1 MKEDKITLSHGAGGE
16 MSHQLI
22 EDVFLPKLYNPILS
36 ELKDSGVFRLGKNLL
51 AFTTDSFVVSP
62 IFFPGGDIGKLAIC
76 GTVND
81 LSVVGARPLY
91 ISLSLIIEEGLD
103 MTSLQRIISSVQK
116 TANGAK
122 VMVITG
128 DTKVVERGS
137 CDKIFINTAG
147 IGIIKKP
154 LSEKIRPADKII
166 ISGTMGD
173 HYIAI
178 LSQREKMDTKI
189 KSDCACLNHL
199 TEEIVRAG
207 RISWMRD
214 PTRGGVATSLCELA
228 KMYKVGIKIYEDKIP
243 VKKEVRALCEIMGFD
258 VLYLANEGKLLA
270 VVNKNDVDKVLKTMR
285 KNKLGKDAQVIGEIT
300 SSPPAKVLMET
311 ITGGLRI
318 VDKLSGE
325 QLPRIC

>member
-1 MKEDKITLSHGAGGE
+1 MNKDEITLSHGAGGE

-22 EDVFLPKLYNPILS
+22 EHIFLPKLYNPILS
-36 ELKDSGVFRLGKNLL
+36 ELKDSGVFRLGKNNL

-81 LSVVGARPLY
+81 LSVVGAKPLY

-103 MTSLQRIISSVQK
+103 IVDLQRIISSVQK
-116 TANGAK
+116 TASVAGVK
-122 VMVITG
+122 IITG

-147 IGIIKKP
+147 IGIIEKP
-154 LSEKIRPADKII
+154 LSEKIKPADKII
-166 ISGTMGD
+166 ISGTLAD

-178 LSQREKMDTKI
+178 LSQREKMDTNI

-199 TEEIVRAG
+199 CEEIVRAG

-228 KMYKVGIKIYEDKIP
+228 KMHKVGIKIYEDKIP

-270 VVNKNDVDKVLKTMR
+270 VVNKNDCDKVLRTMR
-285 KNKLGKDAQVIGEIT
+285 KNKLGKEAQVIGEIT
-300 SSPPAKVLMET
+300 SSPPARVLMET
-311 ITGGLRI
+311 ITGGVRI